1 MSCSPDP
8 VAPSTDLTVE
18 EFLIERWLPSI
29 EMTIRPNTF
38 VSYMGH
44 LTNHV
49 VARIGNVSIH
59 DVDGPTLNALYSEL
73 LRAGRLK
80 GRGKGLSPTTVRRV
94 HATLRRAFRDAV
106 RWGLLDKNPV
116 ESCDPP
122 RLARSDVMRTW
133 SLEELRTFL
142 ELTRNDEWGELWL
155 LLATTGMRRG
165 EVLGLRW
172 SDVDLRTCVISI
184 RQTIVL
190 VGHRP
195 HIAEPKSARSRRVIV
210 LDTRTADALEQLRES
225 ATTRDF
231 VFRTRDGEPIHPAA
245 VSRRFREIV
254 DGSSLPRIRL
264 HDLRHTFATLALQ
277 AGIHPKIVS
286 ERLGHSTIALTL
298 DVYSHALPTLQ
309 RDAAERVGDLILGDA
324 R

>member
-1 MSCSPDP
+1 
-8 VAPSTDLTVE
+8 
-18 EFLIERWLPSI
+18 
-29 EMTIRPNTF
+29 MTIRPNTF
-38 VSYMGH
+38 VSYVGH

-49 VARIGNVSIH
+49 VARIGKMFID
-59 DVDGPTLNALYSEL
+59 DVDGPTLNALYAEL
-73 LRAGRLK
+73 LRGGRLK

-94 HATLRRAFRDAV
+94 DATLRRAFRDAV
-106 RWGLLDKNPV
+106 RWGLLEKNPV
-116 ESCDPP
+116 EGCDPP
-122 RLARSDVMRTW
+122 RQARNDVMRTW
-133 SLEELRTFL
+133 SLDELRAFL
-142 ELTRNDEWGELWL
+142 ELTRDDEWAELWL

-165 EVLGLRW
+165 EALGLRW
-172 SDVDLRTCVISI
+172 SDVDLSTRAISI

-210 LDTRTADALEQLRES
+210 LDTKTADALDRIRPNS
-225 ATTRDF
+225 TPRDF
-231 VFRTRDGEPIHPAA
+231 VFRAADRDPVHPAA

-264 HDLRHTFATLALQ
+264 HDLRHTYATLALQ
-277 AGIHPKIVS
+277 SGVHPKIVS

-309 RDAAERVGDLILGDA
+309 REAADRVAELIFGEAPRDDV

>member
-1 MSCSPDP
+1 
-8 VAPSTDLTVE
+8 VAPSTELTVQ

-38 VSYMGH
+38 VSYSSH

-49 VARIGNVSIH
+49 VVHLGSLSIH
-59 DVDGPTLNALYSEL
+59 DVDGPTLNALYAEL
-73 LRAGRLK
+73 LRCGRLK
-80 GRGKGLSPTTVRRV
+80 GRGEGLSPTTVRRV

-106 RWGLLDKNPV
+106 RWGLLEKNPV

-122 RLARSDVMRTW
+122 RLARTDVMRTW
-133 SLEELRTFL
+133 SLDELRAFL
-142 ELTRNDEWGELWL
+142 KLTRDDEWAVLWL

-165 EVLGLRW
+165 EALGLRW
-172 SDVDLRTCVISI
+172 SDVDLRTSVISI

-195 HIAEPKSARSRRVIV
+195 LVAEPKSARSRRVIV
-210 LDTRTADALEQLRES
+210 LDTRTTDAFERLRQN
-225 ATTRDF
+225 ATAREF
-231 VFRTRDGEPIHPAA
+231 VFRTTDGEPIHPAA

-254 DGSSLPRIRL
+254 DGSPLPRIRL

-309 RDAAERVGDLILGDA
+309 RDAAERVGDLIFGET

>member
-1 MSCSPDP
+1 
-8 VAPSTDLTVE
+8 
-18 EFLIERWLPSI
+18 
-29 EMTIRPNTF
+29 MTIRPNTF
-38 VSYMGH
+38 VGYSAH
-44 LTNHV
+44 LSNHV
-49 VARIGNVSIH
+49 ITRIGAMSVH

-73 LRAGRLK
+73 LRGGRLK

-106 RWGLLDKNPV
+106 RWGLLEKNPV

-122 RLARSDVMRTW
+122 RQARTDAMRTW

-142 ELTRNDEWGELWL
+142 ELTKDDEWAELWL

-165 EVLGLRW
+165 EALGLRW
-172 SDVDLRTCVISI
+172 ADVDLRTCVISI

-195 HIAEPKSARSRRVIV
+195 HIAEPKSARSRRVVV
-210 LDTRTADALEQLRES
+210 LDANTADALTRLRTN
-225 ATTRDF
+225 ATPRDF
-231 VFRTRDGEPIHPAA
+231 VFRTADGDPIHPAA

-254 DGSSLPRIRL
+254 DGSPLPRIRL
-264 HDLRHTFATLALQ
+264 HDLRHTYATLALQ
-277 AGIHPKIVS
+277 SGVHPKIVS

-309 RDAAERVGDLILGDA
+309 QEAADRVAELIFGP
-324 R
+324 

>member
-1 MSCSPDP
+1 M
-8 VAPSTDLTVE
+8 
-18 EFLIERWLPSI
+18 
-29 EMTIRPNTF
+29 
-38 VSYMGH
+38 
-44 LTNHV
+44 
-49 VARIGNVSIH
+49 
-59 DVDGPTLNALYSEL
+59 
-73 LRAGRLK
+73 
-80 GRGKGLSPTTVRRV
+80 
-94 HATLRRAFRDAV
+94 

-122 RLARSDVMRTW
+122 RQARTEVMRTW
-133 SLEELRTFL
+133 SLEELRTFIG
-142 ELTRNDEWGELWL
+142 LTNDDDWAELWL

-165 EVLGLRW
+165 EALGLRW
-172 SDVDLRTCVISI
+172 SDVDLLTRVISI

-210 LDTRTADALEQLRES
+210 LDTRTAEALERLRPD
-225 ATTRDF
+225 ATPRDF
-231 VFRTRDGEPIHPAA
+231 VFRTTDGEPVHPAA
-245 VSRRFREIV
+245 VSRRFRDIV

-298 DVYSHALPTLQ
+298 DVYSHALATLQ
-309 RDAAERVGDLILGDA
+309 RDAAERVGDLILGGLH
-324 R
+324 

>member
-1 MSCSPDP
+1 M
-8 VAPSTDLTVE
+8 APSTELTVE

-38 VSYMGH
+38 VSYVGH

-49 VARIGNVSIH
+49 VARIGNMSIH

-73 LRAGRLK
+73 LRGGRLK

-94 HATLRRAFRDAV
+94 HATLRRAFRDGV

-122 RLARSDVMRTW
+122 RQARNEVMRTW
-133 SLEELRTFL
+133 SLEELRTFI
-142 ELTRNDEWGELWL
+142 ELTNDDDWAELWL

-165 EVLGLRW
+165 EAIGLRW
-172 SDVDLRTCVISI
+172 SDVDLLTRVISI

-210 LDTRTADALEQLRES
+210 LDTRTAEALERLRPNGT
-225 ATTRDF
+225 ARDF
-231 VFRTRDGEPIHPAA
+231 VFRSPDGGPVHPAA

-254 DGSSLPRIRL
+254 DSSSLPRIRL

-309 RDAAERVGDLILGDA
+309 RDAAERVGDLILGDNA
-324 R
+324 LSR

>member
-1 MSCSPDP
+1 M
-8 VAPSTDLTVE
+8 APSTELTVE

-38 VSYMGH
+38 VSYAGH
-44 LTNHV
+44 LSNHV
-49 VARIGNVSIH
+49 VARIGNMSIH

-73 LRAGRLK
+73 LRGGRLK
-80 GRGKGLSPTTVRRV
+80 GRGKGLNPTTVRRV

-106 RWGLLDKNPV
+106 RWGLLEKNPV

-122 RLARSDVMRTW
+122 RQARTEVMRTW
-133 SLEELRTFL
+133 SLEELRSFL
-142 ELTRNDEWGELWL
+142 ELTNEDEWAELWL

-165 EVLGLRW
+165 EALGLRW
-172 SDVDLRTCVISI
+172 SDIDLGTCVISI
-184 RQTIVL
+184 RRSIVL

-210 LDTRTADALEQLRES
+210 LDRRTADALERLNTN
-225 ATTRDF
+225 ATPRDF
-231 VFRTRDGEPIHPAA
+231 VFRTSDGESIHPAA

-309 RDAAERVGDLILGDA
+309 RDAAEKVGDLILGEA

>member
-1 MSCSPDP
+1 M
-8 VAPSTDLTVE
+8 ARSTEPTVE

-38 VSYMGH
+38 VSYAGH

-49 VARIGNVSIH
+49 VARIGSMSIH
-59 DVDGPTLNALYSEL
+59 DLDGPTLNALYSEL
-73 LRAGRLK
+73 LRGGRLK
-80 GRGKGLSPTTVRRV
+80 GRRKGLSPTTVRRV

-122 RLARSDVMRTW
+122 RLARNDVMRTW
-133 SLEELRTFL
+133 SLEELRAFL
-142 ELTRNDEWGELWL
+142 ELTKNDEWAEVWL

-165 EVLGLRW
+165 ETLGLRW
-172 SDVDLRTCVISI
+172 ADVDLRTRAISI
-184 RQTIVL
+184 RQTVVL

-195 HIAEPKSARSRRVIV
+195 HIAEPKSVRSRRVIV
-210 LDTRTADALEQLRES
+210 LDRTTAAALERLRS
-225 ATTRDF
+225 DATQRAF
-231 VFRTRDGEPIHPAA
+231 VFRAADGESIHPAV

-264 HDLRHTFATLALQ
+264 HDLRHTYATLALQ
-277 AGIHPKIVS
+277 SGVHPKIVS

-309 RDAAERVGDLILGDA
+309 REAADRVADLIFE
-324 R
+324 REVRP

>member
-1 MSCSPDP
+1 M
-8 VAPSTDLTVE
+8 APSTELTVR

-38 VSYMGH
+38 VSYSSH
-44 LTNHV
+44 LNNHV
-49 VARIGNVSIH
+49 VARLGPLSIH
-59 DVDGPTLNALYSEL
+59 DVDGPMLNALYSEL
-73 LRAGRLK
+73 LRDGRLK

-122 RLARSDVMRTW
+122 RLARNDVMRTW
-133 SLEELRTFL
+133 SLEELRAFL
-142 ELTRNDEWGELWL
+142 ELTRDDEWAELWL

-165 EVLGLRW
+165 EALGLRW
-172 SDVDLRTCVISI
+172 ADADLRTRVISI

-210 LDTRTADALEQLRES
+210 LDTLTAEALERLRPN
-225 ATTRDF
+225 ATPRDF
-231 VFRTRDGEPIHPAA
+231 VFRAADGEPVHPAA
-245 VSRRFREIV
+245 VSRRFRDIV
-254 DGSSLPRIRL
+254 DGSPLPRIRL
-264 HDLRHTFATLALQ
+264 HDLRHTYATLALQ
-277 AGIHPKIVS
+277 SGVHPKIVS

-309 RDAAERVGDLILGDA
+309 QEAADRVADLIFGDGTYPA
-324 R
+324 P

>member
-1 MSCSPDP
+1 MP
-8 VAPSTDLTVE
+8 PSIELTVR

-38 VSYMGH
+38 VSYSSH
-44 LTNHV
+44 LNNHV
-49 VARIGNVSIH
+49 VAHLGSLSIH
-59 DVDGPTLNALYSEL
+59 DVDGPTINALYSAL
-73 LRAGRLK
+73 LRSGRLK

-106 RWGLLDKNPV
+106 RWGLLEKNPV

-142 ELTRNDEWGELWL
+142 ELTKDEEWAELWL

-165 EVLGLRW
+165 EALGLRW
-172 SDVDLRTCVISI
+172 ADVDLRTRVISI

-195 HIAEPKSARSRRVIV
+195 HIAEPKSARSRRVVV
-210 LDTRTADALEQLRES
+210 LDTNTAAALERLRRN
-225 ATTRDF
+225 ATARDF
-231 VFRTRDGEPIHPAA
+231 VFRTGDGEPVHPAV

-264 HDLRHTFATLALQ
+264 HDLRHTYATLALQ
-277 AGIHPKIVS
+277 SGVHPKIVS

-309 RDAAERVGDLILGDA
+309 QEAADRVAELIFGHE
-324 R
+324 